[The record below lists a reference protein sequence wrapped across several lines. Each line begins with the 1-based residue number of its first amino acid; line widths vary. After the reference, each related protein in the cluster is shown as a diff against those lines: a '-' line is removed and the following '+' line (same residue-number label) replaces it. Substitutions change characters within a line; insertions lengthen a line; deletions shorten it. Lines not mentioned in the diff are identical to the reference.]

1 MAEKKKKNNKA
12 NGSRT
17 RERASTKRN
26 KAKILDVLR
35 ETGDFVTTAC
45 NKVGISRY
53 TFYEWLKNDEDFN
66 AEYEA
71 IRDHHVDLV
80 EGELYSNIFEAERN
94 SDRIRAAEIY
104 LKARGKS
111 RGYGVEKR
119 EQQHEGELNVKNTGE
134 VILYLP
140 DNGRSSPDEK

>member
-1 MAEKKKKNNKA
+1 MAEKKKNGNKSNA
-12 NGSRT
+12 SRA
-17 RERASTKRN
+17 RDRASTARN
-26 KAKILDVLR
+26 KKKILEVLR

-45 NKVGISRY
+45 AKVGIAPK
-53 TFYEWLKNDEDFN
+53 TFYEWLHKDPEFN
-66 AEYEA
+66 EEYEA

-80 EGELYSNIFEAERN
+80 ENELYTNIFEAERN

-119 EQQHEGELNVKNTGE
+119 EQQHEGELNVKNSGE
-134 VILYLP
+134 IHLYLP
-140 DNGRSSPDEK
+140 DNGRSAPDEK